1 MADKL
6 KLATA
11 ALIVVAAFA
20 GYYYFAGQPVYV
32 RVGVIVAGLIVAA
45 AVGWTS
51 APGKQF
57 HTYVKDSIAEAKKV
71 VWPERKETVQI
82 TGVVVAFVLVM
93 AVFLWIVDL
102 GLNWA
107 VRLLIGR
114 GA

>member
-6 KLATA
+6 KLAIA
-11 ALIVVAAFA
+11 ALIVVAALG
-20 GYYYFAGQPVYV
+20 GYYYFAAQPVYA
-32 RVGVIVAGLIVAA
+32 RVGVILAGFIVAA

-51 APGKQF
+51 AQGKQF
-57 HTYVKDSIAEAKKV
+57 HAYVKDSITEAKKV
-71 VWPERKETVQI
+71 VWPARKETVQI

-93 AVFLWIVDL
+93 AIFLWFVDL

>member
-6 KLATA
+6 KLAIA
-11 ALIVVAAFA
+11 ALIVVAGFA
-20 GYYYFAGQPVYV
+20 GYYYFAAQPVYT
-32 RVGVIVAGLIVAA
+32 RVGVILAGILVAA

-71 VWPERKETVQI
+71 VWPARKETVQV
-82 TGVVVAFVLVM
+82 TGVVVAFVLAM
-93 AVFLWIVDL
+93 AVFLWAVDL
-102 GLNWA
+102 LLNLG
-107 VRLLIGR
+107 VRHLIGR